1 MNKYS
6 IGLYE
11 KAMPN
16 NLSLEKKLNCTKECG
31 FDFMEISIDESDEK
45 LKRLYSSKEERLN
58 LIKTMYDVGIP
69 IRTMCLSAHRKYPL
83 GSKDKNT
90 RNKSMEI
97 MEKSI
102 ELACNLGIRIIQL
115 AGYDVYYEQSTT
127 ETKKNFLINLK
138 KSVEMAS
145 NSGVILAFETMETE
159 FMNTVEK
166 AMTYVKKVNSPY
178 LQVYPDCGNTTNAA
192 MLYKKD
198 VLQDIIKGRG
208 HIVSVHLK
216 ETIPGKF
223 REINFGEGHV
233 NFEKIIKESLKLG
246 VRRFVAEF
254 WYTGQD
260 NWKQIIKDTRRFMD
274 HRFAKALE
282 CNIIAK
288 IQS

>member
-1 MNKYS
+1 M
-6 IGLYE
+6 L
-11 KAMPN
+11 
-16 NLSLEKKLNCTKECG
+16 LN
-31 FDFMEISIDESDEK
+31 
-45 LKRLYSSKEERLN
+45 
-58 LIKTMYDVGIP
+58 
-69 IRTMCLSAHRKYPL
+69 
-83 GSKDKNT
+83 
-90 RNKSMEI
+90 
-97 MEKSI
+97 
-102 ELACNLGIRIIQL
+102 

-178 LQVYPDCGNTTNAA
+178 LQVYPDCGNITNAA

-223 REINFGEGHV
+223 REINFGEGYV

-254 WYTGQD
+254 WYTGQN
-260 NWKQIIKDTRRFMD
+260 NWKQIIKDT
-274 HRFAKALE
+274 
-282 CNIIAK
+282 N
-288 IQS
+288 

>member
-115 AGYDVYYEQSTT
+115 T
-127 ETKKNFLINLK
+127 EI
-138 KSVEMAS
+138 
-145 NSGVILAFETMETE
+145 
-159 FMNTVEK
+159 
-166 AMTYVKKVNSPY
+166 
-178 LQVYPDCGNTTNAA
+178 
-192 MLYKKD
+192 
-198 VLQDIIKGRG
+198 GRA
-208 HIVSVHLK
+208 
-216 ETIPGKF
+216 PG
-223 REINFGEGHV
+223 
-233 NFEKIIKESLKLG
+233 
-246 VRRFVAEF
+246 
-254 WYTGQD
+254 
-260 NWKQIIKDTRRFMD
+260 
-274 HRFAKALE
+274 
-282 CNIIAK
+282 
-288 IQS
+288 